1 MRYPHERFVKTLVA
15 GRLSPE
21 EILDRLSKYDLTFPL
36 PGVQHIYDSLE
47 SEQPA
52 YFKDKTVSIESQ

>member
-21 EILDRLSKYDLTFPL
+21 EILDRLHKYDLTFPL
-36 PGVQHIYDSLE
+36 PGVQHIYDQLTA
-47 SEQPA
+47 EQPA
-52 YFKDKTVSIESQ
+52 YFKDQSVSIEPQ